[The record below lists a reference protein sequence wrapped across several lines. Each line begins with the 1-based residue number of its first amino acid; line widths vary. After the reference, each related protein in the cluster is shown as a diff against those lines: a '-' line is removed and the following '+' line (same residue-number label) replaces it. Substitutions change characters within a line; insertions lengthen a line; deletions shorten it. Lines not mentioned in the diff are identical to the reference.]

1 MILAPIVRELDHQ
14 TKRKMIA
21 GGVSA
26 SLIAVS
32 LVAGLGVFSGVFWYL
47 PNSNNHLNPQYFTI
61 NVTVP
66 NSFADYVPYDESF
79 VLNAPAYSLGTGLSN
94 IVNLN
99 QFPYL
104 TSSDRLL
111 LERNGFIVKPQSY
124 YKQIYEI
131 LFANHEQGI
140 PQFITT
146 DSVLHAFHVLY
157 DLALREAEVYSFWD
171 LLSTL
176 TTSMLDH
183 SYDQYLG
190 APEGRWKDAA
200 LRNVAYFGVA
210 ARLIDN
216 NTSIPS
222 EVSTEVDQV
231 LSLIDSHSGISS
243 AWFMGYDEDFSQ
255 YVARGHYTRSEV
267 LNRYFKAMMWYGRVA
282 FRLFTDQAWEQ
293 TPQAILITLGLTN
306 QLQGL
311 ESGLTGYQAWDAI
324 YQPTVFFV
332 GTSDDLLPTEYL
344 ELVENVYGPEPTL
357 ETLDNDTLLGQF
369 IDAAREMRSPLIL
382 GSPVAPDDGLNATK
396 GMRLMGQRYIPDSY
410 ILGQLVFANVGTVD
424 NPRLMPKGL
433 DVMAALGSERAWEY
447 LDDQKGYYGYVEQME
462 MLQEMVGN
470 ISWQEWTHNLYYL
483 WLYSLLPLLN
493 TLGDGYP
500 LFMSNDAW
508 ADKQLNTA
516 LGSWTELR
524 HDTILYAKQSYT
536 SYTSIPPETVAGY
549 VEPVPALYARLASL
563 CKMMSVGLSSRGL
576 LSDGI
581 DQKLDTL
588 LGFLLQ
594 LKSISSKELT
604 GEALNNTD
612 IIHVRSAYMTLQ
624 NVTQVPTDTPYT
636 SDADRLMSLIADVHT
651 DPNTQTVLEE
661 GVGNPMLIFVAF
673 PIDGQVYLARGG
685 VFSYYEFT
693 QPMSDRLT
701 DEAWQDML
709 SSGDAP
715 DLPSWTSSFVSPDIA
730 VPELQIVAGA
740 APRSRLND

>member
-1 MILAPIVRELDHQ
+1 MIPAPIVRELDHQ
-14 TKRKMIA
+14 TKRKIIA

-32 LVAGLGVFSGVFWYL
+32 LVAGLGIFSGVFWFL
-47 PNSNNHLNPQYFTI
+47 PNGDNHLNPQYFTI

-66 NSFADYVPYDESF
+66 TSFADYVPYDESF
-79 VLNAPAYSLGTGLSN
+79 VPNVPGYSLGTGLSN

-111 LERNGFIVKPQSY
+111 LERNGFFVKPQSY

-131 LFANHEQGI
+131 LLANHEQGV

-171 LLSTL
+171 LVSAL
-176 TTSMLDH
+176 TTSMLSD
-183 SYDQYLG
+183 SYAQYLG
-190 APEGRWKDAA
+190 ATEGRWKDAA

-222 EVSTEVDQV
+222 EVTSEVDQV

-267 LNRYFKAMMWYGRVA
+267 LSSYFKAMMWYGRVA
-282 FRLFTDQAWEQ
+282 FRLFTEQAWEQ
-293 TPQAILITLGLTN
+293 TPQAILISLALTN
-306 QLQGL
+306 QLEGF

-332 GTSDDLLPTEYL
+332 GASDDLLPPEYL
-344 ELVENVYGPEPTL
+344 ELIGSIYGPDPNLGTL
-357 ETLDNDTLLGQF
+357 NNDTLLGQF
-369 IDAAREMRSPLIL
+369 ISAARELRSPLIL
-382 GSPVAPDDGLNATK
+382 GSPAAPAEDLNATK

-410 ILGQLVFANVGTVD
+410 ILGQLVYANVGTVG

-433 DVMAALGSERAWEY
+433 DVMAALGSERAWKY
-447 LDDQKGYYGYVEQME
+447 LEDQKDYYGYVDQME

-536 SYTSIPPETVAGY
+536 SYTSMPPETVAGY

-581 DQKLDTL
+581 DQKLETL

-594 LKSISSKELT
+594 LKSISLKELT
-604 GEALNNTD
+604 GEALNDTD
-612 IIHVRSAYMTLQ
+612 IIQIRSAYVTLQ
-624 NVTQVPTDTPYT
+624 NVTQVPTNTSLT

-661 GVGNPMLIFVAF
+661 AVGDPMLIFVAF

-693 QPMSDRLT
+693 QSMSDRLT
-701 DEAWQDML
+701 DEAWQEVL
-709 SSGDAP
+709 SSGDVP
-715 DLPSWTSSFVSPDIA
+715 PLPSWSVSFVTSDAGTPA
-730 VPELQIVAGA
+730 LGLATIVD
-740 APRSRLND
+740 RRNRE

>member
-1 MILAPIVRELDHQ
+1 MIPAPIVRELDHQ
-14 TKRKMIA
+14 TKRKIIA

-32 LVAGLGVFSGVFWYL
+32 LVAGLGIFSGVFWFL
-47 PNSNNHLNPQYFTI
+47 PNGDNHLNPQYFTI

-66 NSFADYVPYDESF
+66 TSFADYVPYDESF
-79 VLNAPAYSLGTGLSN
+79 VPNAPGYSLGTGLSN

-111 LERNGFIVKPQSY
+111 LERNGFFVKPQSY

-131 LFANHEQGI
+131 LLANHEQGV

-171 LLSTL
+171 LVSAL
-176 TTSMLDH
+176 TTSMLSD
-183 SYDQYLG
+183 SYAQYLG
-190 APEGRWKDAA
+190 ATEGRWKDAA

-222 EVSTEVDQV
+222 EVTSEVDQV

-267 LNRYFKAMMWYGRVA
+267 LSSYFKAMMWYGRVA
-282 FRLFTDQAWEQ
+282 FRLFTEQAWEQ
-293 TPQAILITLGLTN
+293 TPQAILISLALTN
-306 QLQGL
+306 QLEGF

-332 GTSDDLLPTEYL
+332 GASDDLLPPEYL
-344 ELVENVYGPEPTL
+344 ELIGSIYGPDPNLGTL
-357 ETLDNDTLLGQF
+357 NNDTLLGQF
-369 IDAAREMRSPLIL
+369 ISAARELRSPLIL
-382 GSPVAPDDGLNATK
+382 GSPAAPAEDLNATK

-410 ILGQLVFANVGTVD
+410 ILGQLVYANVGTVG

-433 DVMAALGSERAWEY
+433 DVMAALGSERAWKY
-447 LDDQKGYYGYVEQME
+447 LEDQKDYYGYVDQME

-536 SYTSIPPETVAGY
+536 SYTSMPPETVAGY

-581 DQKLDTL
+581 DQKLETL

-594 LKSISSKELT
+594 LKSISLKELT
-604 GEALNNTD
+604 GEALNGTD
-612 IIHVRSAYMTLQ
+612 ITQIRSAYVTLQ
-624 NVTQVPTDTPYT
+624 NVTQVPTNTSLT

-661 GVGNPMLIFVAF
+661 AVGDPMLIFVAF

-693 QPMSDRLT
+693 QSMSDRLT
-701 DEAWQDML
+701 DEAWQEVL
-709 SSGDAP
+709 SSGDVP
-715 DLPSWTSSFVSPDIA
+715 PLPSWSVSFVTSDAGTPA
-730 VPELQIVAGA
+730 LGLATIVD
-740 APRSRLND
+740 RRNRE